1 MSWYLDYKKYR
12 KMVKQLVYHR
22 TELEY
27 QEVVLKEVHIE
38 FNKYYAKYCAE
49 NDIDLSEFNKEN
61 SDNIEKEYEPLEKKQ
76 EVEEGIIVS
85 NDKSKEDKEGM
96 KEFSKVYKMIAKKI
110 HPDVLAQRLQT
121 EETLEKEEMFKIAT
135 KSYHECDWGVF
146 VEIFLEESIHTV
158 SCNIT
163 AGFIKKKDFLAMNL
177 PNLFMEVFWFGRI
190 SFKGEGVVFND
201 KFFFCNKRRHRFN
214 SVFRTF
220 WKVSGASTVKDKS
233 FFVIGCVK
241 PRVFACRSG

>member
-146 VEIFLEESIHTV
+146 VEIAEDLKVQPSNAKKLCKHIRKEIEV
-158 SCNIT
+158 
-163 AGFIKKKDFLAMNL
+163 IKKKVEHNSTMYS
-177 PNLFMEVFWFGRI
+177 W
-190 SFKGEGVVFND
+190 
-201 KFFFCNKRRHRFN
+201 KFHECEDNKEC
-214 SVFRTF
+214 
-220 WKVSGASTVKDKS
+220 KDILMKS
-233 FFVIGCVK
+233 FMQRLSK
-241 PRVFACRSG
+241 

>member
-12 KMVKQLVYHR
+12 KLVKQLVYHR

-61 SDNIEKEYEPLEKKQ
+61 SENIEKEYEPLEKKQ

-146 VEIFLEESIHTV
+146 VEIAEDLKVQPSNAKKLCKHIRKEIEV
-158 SCNIT
+158 
-163 AGFIKKKDFLAMNL
+163 IKKKVERNSTMYS
-177 PNLFMEVFWFGRI
+177 W
-190 SFKGEGVVFND
+190 
-201 KFFFCNKRRHRFN
+201 KFHECEDNKEC
-214 SVFRTF
+214 
-220 WKVSGASTVKDKS
+220 KDLLMKS
-233 FFVIGCVK
+233 FMQRLSK
-241 PRVFACRSG
+241 

>member
-49 NDIDLSEFNKEN
+49 NDIDLSELNKEN

-76 EVEEGIIVS
+76 EVEEGVIVS

-146 VEIFLEESIHTV
+146 VEIAEDLKVQPSNAKKLCKHIRKEIET
-158 SCNIT
+158 
-163 AGFIKKKDFLAMNL
+163 IKQKVERNSTMYSWKFHECEDNKECKDLLM
-177 PNLFMEVFWFGRI
+177 
-190 SFKGEGVVFND
+190 
-201 KFFFCNKRRHRFN
+201 
-214 SVFRTF
+214 
-220 WKVSGASTVKDKS
+220 KS
-233 FFVIGCVK
+233 FMQRLSK
-241 PRVFACRSG
+241 

>member
-76 EVEEGIIVS
+76 EVEEGVIVS

-146 VEIFLEESIHTV
+146 VEIAEDLKVQPSNAKKLCKHIRKEIEV
-158 SCNIT
+158 
-163 AGFIKKKDFLAMNL
+163 IKKKVEHNSTMYS
-177 PNLFMEVFWFGRI
+177 W
-190 SFKGEGVVFND
+190 
-201 KFFFCNKRRHRFN
+201 KFHECEDNKEC
-214 SVFRTF
+214 
-220 WKVSGASTVKDKS
+220 KDILMKS
-233 FFVIGCVK
+233 FMQRLSK
-241 PRVFACRSG
+241 

>member
-76 EVEEGIIVS
+76 EAEEGIIVS

-146 VEIFLEESIHTV
+146 VEIAEDLKVQPSNAKKLCKHIRKEIEV
-158 SCNIT
+158 
-163 AGFIKKKDFLAMNL
+163 IKKKVERNSTMYS
-177 PNLFMEVFWFGRI
+177 W
-190 SFKGEGVVFND
+190 
-201 KFFFCNKRRHRFN
+201 KFHECEDNKEC
-214 SVFRTF
+214 
-220 WKVSGASTVKDKS
+220 KDLLMKS
-233 FFVIGCVK
+233 FMQRLSK
-241 PRVFACRSG
+241 

>member
-12 KMVKQLVYHR
+12 KLVKQLVYHR

-146 VEIFLEESIHTV
+146 VEIAEDLKVQPSNAKKLCKHIRKEIEV
-158 SCNIT
+158 
-163 AGFIKKKDFLAMNL
+163 IKKKVERNSTMYS
-177 PNLFMEVFWFGRI
+177 W
-190 SFKGEGVVFND
+190 
-201 KFFFCNKRRHRFN
+201 KFHECEDNKEC
-214 SVFRTF
+214 
-220 WKVSGASTVKDKS
+220 KDLLMKS
-233 FFVIGCVK
+233 FMQRLSK
-241 PRVFACRSG
+241 